1 MEEVEAQLNSA
12 PALPA
17 FVESDEEDELI
28 EQPAMPQFLA
38 EDLECHLCG
47 EEFKIGR
54 SLQSVEEHM
63 NKTHIEE
70 VYKFVF
76 QPKTQ
81 TNQKQTC
88 KGCPLNH
95 VCPSSNSNT
104 ELPKK
109 PNY

>member
-1 MEEVEAQLNSA
+1 MEEVETQLNSA

-17 FVESDEEDELI
+17 FVESDEEDE
-28 EQPAMPQFLA
+28 QPEMPQFLA
-38 EDLECHLCG
+38 EDLECHLYG

-81 TNQKQTC
+81 TNQKQAC

>member
-17 FVESDEEDELI
+17 FVESDEEDE
-28 EQPAMPQFLA
+28 QPEMPQFLA

-54 SLQSVEEHM
+54 SLQSVEKHM
-63 NKTHIEE
+63 IKTHIEE

-88 KGCPLNH
+88 KGCPLDH

-104 ELPKK
+104 ELPKE
-109 PNY
+109 PHY

>member
-17 FVESDEEDELI
+17 FVESDEKD
-28 EQPAMPQFLA
+28 EQPKMPQFLA

-47 EEFKIGR
+47 EEFIIGR

-76 QPKTQ
+76 QPKIQ

-88 KGCPLNH
+88 KLYIVKGVH
-95 VCPSSNSNT
+95 
-104 ELPKK
+104 
-109 PNY
+109 